1 MEKTRT
7 TVKIAGKEY
16 TISSYD
22 SKAYVQRVAD
32 LVNRRLDEIAEVTRM
47 PANQMAVLVAVNSTD
62 ELVKAKDEMT
72 RIRRENNELH
82 AEVNRLKELLEIN
95 GISADGE

>member
-32 LVNRRLDEIAEVTRM
+32 LVNSRLEEIAEVTRM

-62 ELVKAKDEMT
+62 ELMKAKDEMT
-72 RIRRENNELH
+72 RVRRENNELH
-82 AEVNRLKELLEIN
+82 TEVNRLRELLEVN
-95 GISADGE
+95 GISPDSE

>member
-22 SKAYVQRVAD
+22 TKAYVQRVAD
-32 LVNRRLDEIAEVTRM
+32 LVNRRLEEIAEVTRM

-62 ELVKAKDEMT
+62 ELMKAKDEMT
-72 RIRRENNELH
+72 RVRRENSELH
-82 AEVNRLKELLEIN
+82 AEVNRLRELLEVN

>member
-32 LVNRRLDEIAEVTRM
+32 LVNRRLEEIAEVTRM

>member
-7 TVKIAGKEY
+7 TIRIAGKEY
-16 TISSYD
+16 TVSSYD

-32 LVNRRLDEIAEVTRM
+32 LVNRRLEELSEINRM

-62 ELVKAKDEMT
+62 ELMKARDEIT
-72 RIRRENNELH
+72 HVRRENDELR
-82 AEVNRLKELLEIN
+82 AEVNRLRELLEVN
-95 GISADGE
+95 GLSADTE